1 MRLKNN
7 RILSKKIR
15 LKNTLKKRT
24 LKYYKK
30 HKKTKNKKNQSNKY
44 YLKGG
49 FESQRVIN
57 VPYNENLLETI
68 TTSLAPIFE
77 LIPTFSK
84 DLIYVSFGSKVN
96 ETTLEEEYVD
106 DNYRI
111 SRVNAGYQMVPF
123 FLCSNSNPREKLLC
137 DGKPCKVLNIVIDI
151 FNDEEQIEASKRYII
166 ESLTNKRELDAS
178 LDTSNITQIFVNI
191 VEVRDGIIQAAIAKG
206 KNPYIAEEHYTSLGM
221 IADIL
226 CKKMKEYTIPDKN
239 FMLCNYIKFKHLNPA
254 ERKLEKDVSI
264 TLSKVLDD
272 NEYNNSYYEWL
283 GYKRMCFYNCIILGA
298 YYSILDVLFQFRK
311 LTMFD
316 GYDKNQLR
324 IFEISK
330 SDFKKGQEKAL
341 DVFKYIIPIKNAAY
355 DMEPPNGYPSN
366 NFCYSLYDLMN

>member
-1 MRLKNN
+1 MRLKNK
-7 RILSKKIR
+7 RTTLKIR
-15 LKNTLKKRT
+15 FKKRIKKRT
-24 LKYYKK
+24 LKRYKK
-30 HKKTKNKKNQSNKY
+30 IYKKKQNKY
-44 YLKGG
+44 NLKGG

-57 VPYNENLLETI
+57 IPYNENLLETI
-68 TTSLAPIFE
+68 NTSLAPIFE
-77 LIPTFSK
+77 LVPIFSK

-96 ETTLEEEYVD
+96 EPILEKEYVD
-106 DNYRI
+106 DNYPI

-137 DGKPCKVLNIVIDI
+137 DGKQCKVLNIVIDI
-151 FNDEEQIEASKRYII
+151 FNDEEQIEASKRYIM
-166 ESLTNKRELDAS
+166 ESLANKRELDAS

-191 VEVRDGIIQAAIAKG
+191 VEVRDGIIQAAMAKG

-221 IADIL
+221 IADII

-239 FMLCNYIKFKHLNPA
+239 FMLCNYIKFKHPNPA
-254 ERKLEKDVSI
+254 ERKLENDVSI
-264 TLSKVLDD
+264 TLSKVLGD

-283 GYKRMCFYNCIILGA
+283 GYKHMCFYNCIILGA

-341 DVFKYIIPIKNAAY
+341 DAFKYIIPIKNAAY
-355 DMEPPNGYPSN
+355 DMEPPNGYSSN
-366 NFCYSLYDLMN
+366 NFCYSLYDLMS